1 MAIPFSLSLLLV
13 ALLTT
18 ATTLRPTSAT
28 ETTPPPQPPPPPPVS
43 TAQTPPPPATP
54 TEIPQNQLDNIFDAL
69 ISAGDFAGWANLIS
83 STDSSSLPLTATIF
97 IPSHDGIPSSPLSTA
112 NTITGMRLNPFLMA
126 YHIVPHRLTF
136 SDLQQF
142 GTHTRLPTLLPD
154 KYIVITN
161 NSPTNFTVDDS
172 QIVQADV
179 FVNAAFT
186 VHGIQKVLDYTLYAG
201 NSILPPPPE
210 DPTKKDPIF
219 PGDITIGLSSD
230 ASCSFSC
237 VSTSLLTICA
247 AVLAIKILLNGTKG
261 Y

>member
-1 MAIPFSLSLLLV
+1 MAISFSLSLLLV

-18 ATTLRPTSAT
+18 ATTSAT
-28 ETTPPPQPPPPPPVS
+28 ETSPPPQPPSLPTTPPPVS
-43 TAQTPPPPATP
+43 TAHTPPSPATP
-54 TEIPQNQLDNIFDAL
+54 AEIPQNQLDNIFDAL
-69 ISAGDFAGWANLIS
+69 ISAGDFAGWTNLIS

-154 KYIVITN
+154 KYIIITN

-179 FVNAAFT
+179 FVNAAFS

-210 DPTKKDPIF
+210 DPKKKDPIF
-219 PGDITIGLSSD
+219 PEDITVGLRSD
-230 ASCSFSC
+230 ASCSFSWI
-237 VSTSLLTICA
+237 LTLCA
-247 AVLAIKILLNGTKG
+247 AVLAIKKIH
-261 Y
+261 